1 MKKQVTYLIMI
12 LLLFLPLMVSA
23 QQKTVD
29 EKKKAELELQMKKQE
44 EEARKKQAE
53 MERQIHIITE
63 SQAQKAEEIE
73 KAMKEARLNYS
84 FALDEGT
91 GWTTLGPEG
100 TVRGF
105 YSPSPNSTS
114 IEYSRRLQESTM
126 KKDFVFDVDKDT
138 KRASI
143 SVSGACEV
151 GEIRIQI
158 MLPSGKQ
165 YTEVLID
172 RYGSV
177 NWNKTFTIEDEKD
190 EKIGTWKFI
199 ITTKEANGNFR
210 LGLRSN

>member
-29 EKKKAELELQMKKQE
+29 EKKKAEMELQMKKQE

-73 KAMKEARLNYS
+73 KAMKEARLNYA

-100 TVRGF
+100 NVRAF

-151 GEIRIQI
+151 GEIKIQI
-158 MLPSGKQ
+158 MLPNGKQ